1 MGIGMRSWT
10 LAMAVGLGLT
20 LGACSAQFR
29 NHGYIPPEEDLQELV
44 VGIDTRA
51 TVEDLVG
58 TPASGGLLEGGDF
71 YYVASTV
78 RTFGPR
84 RPEVVD
90 RQVLAMTFDETG
102 VLQNIERFGLEDGQV
117 VVLQRR
123 VTDSGVTNTPF
134 LRQLLG
140 ALGNFAPGDVFGQ

>member
-1 MGIGMRSWT
+1 MRILTMTMGAICGVL
-10 LAMAVGLGLT
+10 LA
-20 LGACSAQFR
+20 ACSPTFS
-29 NHGYIPPEEDLQELV
+29 NHGYIPPEEELQELV

-58 TPASGGLLEGGDF
+58 TPTAGGVLEGGDF

-84 RPEVVD
+84 KPEVVE
-90 RQVLAMTFDETG
+90 RQVLAVTFDQDG
-102 VLQNIERFGLEDGQV
+102 VLQNIERFGLEEGRV
-117 VVLQRR
+117 VVFERR
-123 VTDSGVTNTPF
+123 VTDSGATDTPF

-140 ALGNFAPGDVFGQ
+140 SIGNIGSFVPGQSGFGS